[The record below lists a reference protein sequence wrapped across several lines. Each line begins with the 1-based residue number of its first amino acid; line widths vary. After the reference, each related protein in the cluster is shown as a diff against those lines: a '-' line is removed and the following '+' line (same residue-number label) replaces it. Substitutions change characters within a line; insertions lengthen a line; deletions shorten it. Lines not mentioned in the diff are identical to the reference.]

1 MPSQVAAILISTRS
15 RPMPAASYRP
25 ISRCARATVAAVSK
39 DSRASTSV
47 LTRPGTTFRISQ
59 PEAHQHLVDD
69 GVQRLAAVRGHGL
82 GQQRRV
88 VGLLHGLQDQRRVG
102 GGVARRKA
110 ASWWKLPVS
119 ATTVV

>member
-1 MPSQVAAILISTRS
+1 
-15 RPMPAASYRP
+15 
-25 ISRCARATVAAVSK
+25 
-39 DSRASTSV
+39 V

-69 GVQRLAAVRGHGL
+69 GVQRLAAVRGHRV

-102 GGVARRKA
+102 GGVARRIGRQLVEVAGVGHHGGEA
-110 ASWWKLPVS
+110 A
-119 ATTVV
+119 